1 MAGARTVEHA
11 SRTNQLD
18 ISSCTNPPRGS
29 SVATTSQSHADLIT
43 AVATWRS
50 TAFSIT
56 VARYE
61 QQKTFRI
68 LYPARRQSFCLAPA
82 DDRRHD
88 GAQPGTQH
96 HAVLPQ
102 ASPLPRP
109 VFSQVPRAVEPRRY
123 SGIPTL
129 FCQG

>member
-50 TAFSIT
+50 TIFSIT

-61 QQKTFRI
+61 QQKTFRL

-88 GAQPGTQH
+88 GAQPRAQY

-102 ASPLPRP
+102 AGPLPRTI
-109 VFSQVPRAVEPRRY
+109 FSQTPRPVEPGGH

-129 FCQG
+129 FGP